1 MKTDIEIFK
10 QTPLF
15 HNISGDDLETV
26 VGCLDGIKRHY
37 KKGTLILSEGEPQK
51 RIGVILSGCIQIS
64 SEDVFGN
71 RNIME
76 QLETGD
82 MYGAAF
88 ACAGIKKSPVNVTA
102 VQDSTMW
109 FADVEKVL
117 TVCPHA
123 CPFHQLLV
131 KNMVYI
137 LARKNVA
144 LNEKIEHISRRS
156 TREKLLSYLSGQAKK
171 EGRQHFVIPFNRQ
184 ELADYLCVDRSAMS
198 TELGRL
204 KEEGL
209 IRFNKSQFWING
221 I

>member
-15 HNISGDDLETV
+15 HNINENDLEAV

-37 KKGTLILSEGEPQK
+37 KKGILILSEGESQK

-109 FADVEKVL
+109 FADVEKVDVTGISKGHGFAG
-117 TVCPHA
+117 TVKRWGTHRGPMTHGSHYHRGPGSLGA
-123 CPFHQLLV
+123 CSDPSRVFKGKKLPGHYGVDTVTIQNLDLVKVDTERNLLLV
-131 KNMVYI
+131 KGSVPGPKGG
-137 LARKNVA
+137 LLVVKNAVKA
-144 LNEKIEHISRRS
+144 N
-156 TREKLLSYLSGQAKK
+156 A
-171 EGRQHFVIPFNRQ
+171 
-184 ELADYLCVDRSAMS
+184 
-198 TELGRL
+198 
-204 KEEGL
+204 
-209 IRFNKSQFWING
+209 
-221 I
+221 